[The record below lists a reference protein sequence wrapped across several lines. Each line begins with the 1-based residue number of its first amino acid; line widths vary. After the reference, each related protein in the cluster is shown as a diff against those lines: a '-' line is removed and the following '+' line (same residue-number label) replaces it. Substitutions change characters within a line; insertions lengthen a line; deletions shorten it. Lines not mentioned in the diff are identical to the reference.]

1 MNVRTPTPELA
12 KHLRAIEEGNRR
24 DREWMA
30 DERLDELVF
39 LCEIVASHCTSARE
53 AAWRRDQTLL
63 GDHMRHAWE
72 GLQAARSLFK
82 ALPTDASK
90 ERA

>member
-1 MNVRTPTPELA
+1 MNAPTPELA
-12 KHLRAIEEGNRR
+12 KHLRAIEAGNQR
-24 DREWMA
+24 DHEWMA
-30 DERLDELVF
+30 DERFDESVL
-39 LCEIVASHCTSARE
+39 LCDIVISHLISARE
-53 AAWRRDQTLL
+53 AAWRRDQKLL

-82 ALPTDASK
+82 ALPSDASK

>member
-1 MNVRTPTPELA
+1 LNAHTPIPELA
-12 KHLRAIEEGNRR
+12 RHLRAIAEGNRQDR
-24 DREWMA
+24 DSMA

-82 ALPTDASK
+82 ALAPDASK